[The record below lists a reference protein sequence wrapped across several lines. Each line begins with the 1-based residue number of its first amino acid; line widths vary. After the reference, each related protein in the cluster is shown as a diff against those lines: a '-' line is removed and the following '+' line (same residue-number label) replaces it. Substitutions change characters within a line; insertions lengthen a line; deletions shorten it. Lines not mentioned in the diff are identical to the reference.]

1 MILFVKRVSSTIIK
15 LAHANAILNIVLPAI
30 DGIPILNSSLAFIW
44 LDLFPFH
51 LLPQS
56 LTIKYNNE

>member
-1 MILFVKRVSSTIIK
+1 MILSVKRVSSTIIK
-15 LAHANAILNIVLPAI
+15 LAHANANLNIVLPDI
-30 DGIPILNSSLAFIW
+30 DGIPILNNALAFIW
-44 LDLFPFH
+44 FDFFSFN